1 MNDIIKQIKDEICT
15 VTRNSLSK
23 MNLTVPDEEAFK
35 KAADEKIEIEIPKE
49 KKFGDFSVNT
59 AMKLTK
65 VLRTSLYSFTRVL
78 PITKG
83 LSKPI
88 DTIEPSFMIRSITI
102 VGLIDGN
109 VILII
114 FLNVPAP
121 STSAAS

>member
-59 AMKLTK
+59 AIC
-65 VLRTSLYSFTRVL
+65 SFKY
-78 PITKG
+78 INAH
-83 LSKPI
+83 
-88 DTIEPSFMIRSITI
+88 I
-102 VGLIDGN
+102 VFFD
-109 VILII
+109 
-114 FLNVPAP
+114 
-121 STSAAS
+121 